1 MSSQVP
7 AVIAKI
13 VSQTQKLT
21 YGENQIA
28 NFVIHNPDFITRNTI
43 TAIANEIGVSE
54 TSINRFC
61 KKVGFKGFNDFKIA
75 FAQDAFYREMQAKK
89 KERREINPIDALALD
104 YNELI
109 VNTSAL
115 VTEEQ
120 LRHVVDIL
128 KGARRIYIIG
138 IFDSYLAAIALKNR
152 LSIIGIMAEAVND
165 SRAMKIA
172 AAQCGK
178 EDAVVAFSRSG
189 STKEVV
195 DTVAIAQ
202 VNQVKTISITCYDSS
217 PITENADVNIIVPD
231 KISVNNSALISNHI
245 TFLFV
250 VDLIMSIF
258 ISSDK
263 SYLKKKLDSEAV
275 LASDHSITNYYL

>member
-75 FAQDAFYREMQAKK
+75 FAQDAFYRDMQAKK
-89 KERREINPIDALALD
+89 KERREINAIDALALD

-115 VTEEQ
+115 ITEEQ
-120 LRHVVDIL
+120 LHQVVDLL
-128 KGARRIYIIG
+128 KGARRIILIG
-138 IFDSYLAAIALKNR
+138 LFDSFLAATALRNR
-152 LSIIGIMAEAVND
+152 LAIIGIMAEAIND
-165 SRAMKIA
+165 SREMKIA
-172 AAQCGK
+172 ISQCGA
-178 EDAVVAFSRSG
+178 EDIVIAFSRSG
-189 STKEVV
+189 STREIIDAVS
-195 DTVAIAQ
+195 IAR
-202 VNQVKTISITCYDSS
+202 VNQTKVVAITCYDSS
-217 PITENADVNIIVPD
+217 PITENAVVDIIVPD
-231 KISVNNSALISNHI
+231 KISVNNSAFMSNHI

-250 VDLIMSIF
+250 VDLLMSVF

-263 SYLKKKLDSEAV
+263 KYLKKKLDSEGL
-275 LASDHSITNYYL
+275 LASDQSITNYFL

>member
-28 NFVIHNPDFITRNTI
+28 NFVIHNPEFITRNTI

-75 FAQDAFYREMQAKK
+75 FAQDAFYRDMQAKK

-115 VTEEQ
+115 ITEEQ
-120 LRHVVDIL
+120 LQQVVGLL
-128 KGARRIYIIG
+128 KQARRIFLFG
-138 IFDSYLAAIALKNR
+138 LFDSFLAAIALKNR
-152 LSIIGIMAEAVND
+152 LSIIGIMSEAISD

-172 AAQCGK
+172 ASQCSP
-178 EDAVVAFSRSG
+178 EDVVIAFSRSG
-189 STKEVV
+189 STKEIV
-195 DTVAIAQ
+195 DAVAIAQ
-202 VNQVKTISITCYDSS
+202 MNQAKTVAITCYDAS
-217 PITENADVNIIVPD
+217 PITENAVVDMIVPD
-231 KISVNNSALISNHI
+231 KISVSNSALMSNHI

-250 VDLIMSIF
+250 VDLIMNVF

-263 SYLKKKLDSEAV
+263 KYLKKKLDSEAI
-275 LASDHSITNYYL
+275 LASDQSITNYFL

>member
-28 NFVIHNPDFITRNTI
+28 NFVIHNPEFITRNTI

-75 FAQDAFYREMQAKK
+75 FAQDAFYRDMQAKK
-89 KERREINPIDALALD
+89 KERREINVIDALALD

-115 VTEEQ
+115 ITEDQ
-120 LRHVVDIL
+120 LHQVVKLL
-128 KGARRIYIIG
+128 KGARRILLIG
-138 IFDSYLAAIALKNR
+138 LFDSFLAAMALKNR
-152 LSIIGIMAEAVND
+152 LAIIGVHADAIND
-165 SRAMKIA
+165 SREMKIA
-172 AAQCGK
+172 ASQCGP
-178 EDAVVAFSRSG
+178 EDVVIAFSRSG
-189 STKEVV
+189 STREIIDAVN
-195 DTVAIAQ
+195 IAQ
-202 VNQVKTISITCYDSS
+202 VNQAKTVAVTCYDSS
-217 PITENADVNIIVPD
+217 AITENAVVDIIAPD
-231 KISVNNSALISNHI
+231 KISVNNSAFMSNHI

-250 VDLIMSIF
+250 VDLIMSVF

-263 SYLKKKLDSEAV
+263 QYLKKKLDSEGI
-275 LASDHSITNYYL
+275 LASDQSITNYFL

>member
-28 NFVIHNPDFITRNTI
+28 NFVIHNPEFITRNTI

-75 FAQDAFYREMQAKK
+75 FAQDAFYRDMQAKK
-89 KERREINPIDALALD
+89 KERREINVIDALALD

-115 VTEEQ
+115 ITEDQ
-120 LRHVVDIL
+120 LHQVVELL
-128 KGARRIYIIG
+128 KGARRIVLIG
-138 IFDSYLAAIALKNR
+138 LFDSFLAAMALKNR
-152 LSIIGIMAEAVND
+152 LAIIGVHADAIND
-165 SRAMKIA
+165 SREMKIA
-172 AAQCGK
+172 ASQCGS
-178 EDAVVAFSRSG
+178 EDVVIAFSRSG
-189 STKEVV
+189 STREIIDAVS
-195 DTVAIAQ
+195 IAQ
-202 VNQVKTISITCYDSS
+202 VNQAKTVAVTCYDSS
-217 PITENADVNIIVPD
+217 PITENAVVDIIAPD
-231 KISVNNSALISNHI
+231 KISVNNSAFMSNHI

-250 VDLIMSIF
+250 VDLIMSVF

-263 SYLKKKLDSEAV
+263 QYLKKKLDSEGI
-275 LASDHSITNYYL
+275 LASDQSITNYFL

>member
-28 NFVIHNPDFITRNTI
+28 NFVIHNPEFITSNTI

-61 KKVGFKGFNDFKIA
+61 KKIGFKGFIDFKIA
-75 FAQDAFYREMQAKK
+75 FAQDAFYREMQSKK

-109 VNTSAL
+109 LNTSAL
-115 VTEEQ
+115 ITEDQ
-120 LRHVVDIL
+120 LHQVVDIL
-128 KGARRIYIIG
+128 KNARRIYLFG
-138 IFDSYLAAIALKNR
+138 LFDSYLAAMALKNR
-152 LSIIGIMAEAVND
+152 LAIIGIMSEAISD

-172 AAQCGK
+172 ASQCNA
-178 EDAVVAFSRSG
+178 EDVVIAFSRSG
-189 STKEVV
+189 STKEIVEGV
-195 DTVAIAQ
+195 TMAQ
-202 VNQVKTISITCYDSS
+202 VNQVKTIAITCYDSS
-217 PITENADVNIIVPD
+217 PITENADVDMIVPD
-231 KISVNNSALISNHI
+231 KISVNNSALMSNHI

-250 VDLIMSIF
+250 VDLIMSVF

-263 SYLKKKLDSEAV
+263 NYLKKKLDSEAV
-275 LASDHSITNYYL
+275 LAREPSITNYFS

>member
-21 YGENQIA
+21 FGENQIA
-28 NFVIHNPDFITRNTI
+28 NFVIHNPEFITRNTI

-89 KERREINPIDALALD
+89 KERREINAIDALALD

-109 VNTSAL
+109 VNASAL
-115 VTEEQ
+115 ITEEQ
-120 LRHVVDIL
+120 LRRVVDIL
-128 KGARRIYIIG
+128 KGARRIFLFG
-138 IFDSYLAAIALKNR
+138 LFDSFLAAIALKNR
-152 LSIIGIMAEAVND
+152 LSIIGIMSEAIND

-172 AAQCGK
+172 AAQCTS
-178 EDAVVAFSRSG
+178 EDAVVVFSRSG
-189 STKEVV
+189 STKEIV
-195 DTVAIAQ
+195 DAVTLAQ
-202 VNQVKTISITCYDSS
+202 VNQVKTIAVTCYDSS
-217 PITENADVNIIVPD
+217 PITENADVDIIVPD
-231 KISVNNSALISNHI
+231 KISVSNSALMSNHI

-250 VDLIMSIF
+250 VDLIMSVF

-263 SYLKKKLDSEAV
+263 SYLKKKLDSEAI
-275 LASDHSITNYYL
+275 LASDHSITNYFL

>member
-28 NFVIHNPDFITRNTI
+28 NFVIHNPEFITRNTI

-75 FAQDAFYREMQAKK
+75 FAQDAFYRDMQAKK
-89 KERREINPIDALALD
+89 KERREINVIDALALD

-115 VTEEQ
+115 ITEAQ
-120 LRHVVDIL
+120 LHQVVELL
-128 KGARRIYIIG
+128 KGARRIVLIG
-138 IFDSYLAAIALKNR
+138 LFDSFLAAMALR
-152 LSIIGIMAEAVND
+152 LSAFMPMPSTTA
-165 SRAMKIA
+165 
-172 AAQCGK
+172 GK
-178 EDAVVAFSRSG
+178 
-189 STKEVV
+189 
-195 DTVAIAQ
+195 
-202 VNQVKTISITCYDSS
+202 
-217 PITENADVNIIVPD
+217 
-231 KISVNNSALISNHI
+231 
-245 TFLFV
+245 
-250 VDLIMSIF
+250 
-258 ISSDK
+258 
-263 SYLKKKLDSEAV
+263 
-275 LASDHSITNYYL
+275 

>member
-13 VSQTQKLT
+13 VSQTQKFT

-28 NFVIHNPDFITRNTI
+28 SFVIHNPEFITSNTI
-43 TAIANEIGVSE
+43 TGIANEIGVSE

-61 KKVGFKGFNDFKIA
+61 KKVGFKGFIDFKIA

-120 LRHVVDIL
+120 LHRVVDIL
-128 KGARRIYIIG
+128 KSSRRIFMFG
-138 IFDSYLAAIALKNR
+138 LFDSFLAAIALKNR
-152 LSIIGIMAEAVND
+152 LAIIGIISEAISD

-172 AAQCGK
+172 ASQCTS
-178 EDAVVAFSRSG
+178 EDVVIAFSRSG
-189 STKEVV
+189 STREIV
-195 DTVAIAQ
+195 DGVSIAQ
-202 VNQVKTISITCYDSS
+202 VNHAKTIAVTCYDSS
-217 PITENADVNIIVPD
+217 PITENANVSIIVPD
-231 KISVNNSALISNHI
+231 KISVNNSALMSNHI

-263 SYLKKKLDSEAV
+263 SYLKKKLDSEAI
-275 LASDHSITNYYL
+275 LARDQSITNYFL

>member
-75 FAQDAFYREMQAKK
+75 FAQDAFYRNMQAKK

-115 VTEEQ
+115 ITEEQ
-120 LRHVVDIL
+120 LLQIVELL
-128 KGARRIYIIG
+128 KDARRILLFG
-138 IFDSYLAAIALKNR
+138 LFDSYLAASALKNR
-152 LSIIGIMAEAVND
+152 LSIIGILSEAVSD

-172 AAQCGK
+172 ASQCGSQ
-178 EDAVVAFSRSG
+178 DVVIAFSRSG
-189 STKEVV
+189 STKEIV
-195 DTVAIAQ
+195 DAVSIAQ
-202 VNQVKTISITCYDSS
+202 VNQAKTVAITCYDSS
-217 PITENADVNIIVPD
+217 PITENAVQAIIVPD
-231 KISVNNSALISNHI
+231 KISVSNSALMSNHI

-250 VDLIMSIF
+250 VDVIMNMF

-263 SYLKKKLDSEAV
+263 KYLKKKLDSEAI
-275 LASDHSITNYYL
+275 LSSDQSITNYFL

>member
-28 NFVIHNPDFITRNTI
+28 NFVIHNPEFITSNTI

-61 KKVGFKGFNDFKIA
+61 KKVGFKGFIDFKIA
-75 FAQDAFYREMQAKK
+75 FAQDAFYREMQSKK

-109 VNTSAL
+109 LNTSAL
-115 VTEEQ
+115 ITEEQ
-120 LRHVVDIL
+120 LHQVVDIL
-128 KGARRIYIIG
+128 KKARRIFMFG
-138 IFDSYLAAIALKNR
+138 LFDSYLAAIALKNR
-152 LSIIGIMAEAVND
+152 LAIIGIMSEAISD

-172 AAQCGK
+172 ASQCNSQ
-178 EDAVVAFSRSG
+178 DVVIAFSRSG
-189 STKEVV
+189 STKEIVEGV
-195 DTVAIAQ
+195 TMAQ
-202 VNQVKTISITCYDSS
+202 VNQAKTIAITCYDSS
-217 PITENADVNIIVPD
+217 PITENANVDMIVPD
-231 KISVNNSALISNHI
+231 KISVNNSALMSNHI

-250 VDLIMSIF
+250 VDLIMSVF

-263 SYLKKKLDSEAV
+263 AYLKKKLDSEAV
-275 LASDHSITNYYL
+275 LARQPSITNFFL